1 MKKTFQLEIEN
12 LNPDRVLEGIKK
24 EIRKYIKRE
33 KKKKLPEDMDMW
45 TMNCKF
51 AIGDATPK
59 PIGFIDIMKNVDA
72 AANSESNTFYLE
84 ILTSAVKRTPKKR
97 DSE

>member
-1 MKKTFQLEIEN
+1 MKKTFQLVVEN
-12 LNPDRVLEGIKK
+12 LNADRVLEGIKK

-45 TMNCKF
+45 TMECKF

-59 PIGFIDIMKNVDA
+59 SIGFIDIMKNVDA
-72 AANSESNTFYLE
+72 AASSESTTFYLE
-84 ILTSAVKRTPKKR
+84 ILTSAAKRAPKKS
-97 DSE
+97 DS

>member
-1 MKKTFQLEIEN
+1 MKKTFLLEVADK
-12 LNPDRVLEGIKK
+12 NPDRVLDGIKK

-45 TMNCKF
+45 SMDCKF

-59 PIGFIDIMKNVDA
+59 AIGFIDIMKNVDL
-72 AANSESNTFYLE
+72 AANSDCNTFYLE
-84 ILTSAVKRTPKKR
+84 ILASAVKRTPKNR
-97 DSE
+97 D